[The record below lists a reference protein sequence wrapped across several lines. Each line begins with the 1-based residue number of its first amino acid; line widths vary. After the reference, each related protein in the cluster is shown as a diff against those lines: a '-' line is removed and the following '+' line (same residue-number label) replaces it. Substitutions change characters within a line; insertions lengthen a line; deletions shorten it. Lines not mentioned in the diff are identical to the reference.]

1 MYAVVYGPPART
13 EAELSESVSLLDGYC
28 EEVVTAMRRMP
39 GADASREEPA
49 ALRAIYH
56 RSLVGEGDDRPTG
69 REITETAHSLAPLVP
84 SESIWE
90 GAFRPHTLFSTPSG
104 RLIGFDLYDR
114 AQVPSPL
121 VLIVA
126 APGGGKSVLMARTIT
141 DVLGSRREARVRG
154 WRWRSWGWAQQ
165 PREHRHHRQQA
176 EGTSRARWLDWSCG
190 GVGTADSRSG
200 REPLDG
206 RV

>member
-1 MYAVVYGPPART
+1 MARPRAT

-28 EEVVTAMRRMP
+28 EELVTAMRRMP

-56 RSLVGEGDDRPTG
+56 RSLVGECDDRPTG

-84 SESIWE
+84 SESTWE
-90 GAFRPHTLFSTPSG
+90 GSLRPHTLFSTPSG

-141 DVLGSRREARVRG
+141 DVLGSRREARVRAVDFG
-154 WRWRSWGWAQQ
+154 ESLGPLVDVLKGRHLRFNLTETRTINVWDYDGLGEWRPA
-165 PREHRHHRQQA
+165 
-176 EGTSRARWLDWSCG
+176 
-190 GVGTADSRSG
+190 
-200 REPLDG
+200 
-206 RV
+206 